1 MEDIEESESE
11 ESLKEE
17 GSRWGRLLVED
28 RVDWVDGILRF
39 KSGRL
44 FFFIRR
50 DLFLCVAVFPSVIV
64 FAVVKVYW
72 LTDPSGRAG
81 GCSKASRD
89 VIHCLYESCSL
100 IYHIL
105 AVCQPSLSTP
115 VGRDCKS
122 YCFASSSEIRL
133 GAGVVEIWFQYESR
147 MHLNW
152 RIDWLV
158 GSKYSFVN

>member
-1 MEDIEESESE
+1 MAFPATVVTTTRIRVYGGYWGIGIGGVSKRRRIAVGTLISW
-11 ESLKEE
+11 
-17 GSRWGRLLVED
+17 GSSRLS
-28 RVDWVDGILRF
+28 W
-39 KSGRL
+39 
-44 FFFIRR
+44 
-50 DLFLCVAVFPSVIV
+50 CVAVFPSVIV